1 MSDEMSLLRK
11 EITVPWNET
20 TLPTLISNYKLTN
33 IFNAEEFG
41 LFYQCLAAK
50 TSHLPDYIEDQ
61 DDDVIKD
68 LYFSPPPMR
77 LSKSDAEEALAKLQ
91 DLSLFISYGNKI
103 RSLTLKIETFLN
115 KEQTERTLL

>member
-1 MSDEMSLLRK
+1 M
-11 EITVPWNET
+11 
-20 TLPTLISNYKLTN
+20 
-33 IFNAEEFG
+33 
-41 LFYQCLAAK
+41 
-50 TSHLPDYIEDQ
+50 PDYIEDQ

-77 LSKSDAEEALAKLQ
+77 LSNSDAEEALAKLQ